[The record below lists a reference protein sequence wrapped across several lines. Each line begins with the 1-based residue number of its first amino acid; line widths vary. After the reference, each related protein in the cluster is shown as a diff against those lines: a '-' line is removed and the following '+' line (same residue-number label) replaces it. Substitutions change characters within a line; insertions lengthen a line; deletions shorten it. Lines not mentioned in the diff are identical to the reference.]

1 MAGKFLIV
9 GIGGAL
15 GAMARYGISLAFE
28 ALHWSAQ
35 IATMSTN
42 ILGSLLM
49 GILVSLS
56 LQQPLLL
63 LATVGFCGGFT
74 TFSTFSVQCM
84 HYIQTGNWSAAVL
97 YMLATLILCVACA
110 FIGYHIGNH
119 ILHP

>member
-49 GILVSLS
+49 GLLVSLS

-74 TFSTFSVQCM
+74 TFSTFSSQSLSLLQQGRYGLALAYMIGSVTVC
-84 HYIQTGNWSAAVL
+84 ILAVWL
-97 YMLATLILCVACA
+97 GRLI
-110 FIGYHIGNH
+110 INH
-119 ILHP
+119 